1 MNKYFELMNA
11 ARKKGSK
18 SFKYNGNT
26 YKAMKTKTGM
36 TVYKKSGGSATAKPM
51 KAKKET
57 KKVMKMK
64 APKKVKKVKKM
75 KKEKCDD
82 CGGY

>member
-26 YKAMKTKTGM
+26 YKASKTKTGLV
-36 TVYKKSGGSATAKPM
+36 VYKKSGSSAATAKPM
-51 KAKKET
+51 KAKK
-57 KKVMKMK
+57 
-64 APKKVKKVKKM
+64 VKKVKKETKKDM
-75 KKEKCDD
+75 KPAPS
-82 CGGY
+82 GGY

>member
-36 TVYKKSGGSATAKPM
+36 TVYKKSGTAPTKTAKPM
-51 KAKKET
+51 KAKK
-57 KKVMKMK
+57 
-64 APKKVKKVKKM
+64 VKKVKKET
-75 KKEKCDD
+75 KKDTS
-82 CGGY
+82 GY

>member
-26 YKAMKTKTGM
+26 YKASKTKTGLV
-36 TVYKKSGGSATAKPM
+36 VYKKSGSSATAKPM
-51 KAKKET
+51 KAKKA
-57 KKVMKMK
+57 KKEMKMK
-64 APKKVKKVKKM
+64 APKKGKKM

-82 CGGY
+82 CGGDSY

>member
-26 YKAMKTKTGM
+26 YKATKTKTGLV
-36 TVYKKSGGSATAKPM
+36 VYKKSGSAATAKPM

-57 KKVMKMK
+57 KKDMKMK
-64 APKKVKKVKKM
+64 APKKGKKM

-82 CGGY
+82 CGGSY

>member
-18 SFKYNGNT
+18 SFKYKGNT

-36 TVYKKSGGSATAKPM
+36 TVYKRSGTAPTKTAKPM
-51 KAKKET
+51 KAKKVKKET
-57 KKVMKMK
+57 KKDMKTA
-64 APKKVKKVKKM
+64 APTS
-75 KKEKCDD
+75 
-82 CGGY
+82 GY